1 MTKLELEKIIEDK
14 LAIAKKESDTLSRD
28 KDVNY
33 DYNLGKATGKLIAYN
48 EILDLLDDLWVIDY

>member
-14 LAIAKKESDTLSRD
+14 LAIAKKEYESFGG
-28 KDVNY
+28 DVEFKY
-33 DYNLGKATGKLIAYN
+33 ERGRYTGKILAYE